1 MELNEYIKRVLA
13 EAKRAGFEA
22 AECCYISG
30 ENMEISAIGGEIDDY
45 SISTSL
51 GLSLRGLYEGRMGY
65 ASTRVVAV
73 EDDGRTLIVSRFLT
87 GMPRERSQS

>member
-30 ENMEISAIGGEIDDY
+30 EDMEI
-45 SISTSL
+45 
-51 GLSLRGLYEGRMGY
+51 RR
-65 ASTRVVAV
+65 
-73 EDDGRTLIVSRFLT
+73 
-87 GMPRERSQS
+87 